1 MSLIDKTYFVN
12 DINIPSGSFDDGG
25 TLMITRHEP
34 DILKKLLG
42 YELYKLVI
50 AYDPDTSEQRI
61 IDIVE
66 GKEYLVG
73 ERLYKWNGLINTE
86 KESLIAY
93 YVYVQILRD
102 RITHTATSGEIKPKY
117 ENSDQASVNMK
128 TQSAWVKLRE
138 LYGSAFDFDYDFNSC
153 YSFMLQNWQ
162 IYPEWLFTE
171 IGSIN
176 AFDL

>member
-1 MSLIDKTYFVN
+1 MSLIDRTYFVN
-12 DINIPSGSFDDGG
+12 DINIPAGSFDDGG
-25 TLMITRHEP
+25 TAMITRHEP
-34 DILKKLLG
+34 DILKKLFG
-42 YELYKLVI
+42 YELSKLVI

-66 GKEYLVG
+66 GKEYFVG

-102 RITHTATSGEIKPKY
+102 RITHTATTGEVKSKF

-128 TQSAWVKLRE
+128 IQSACVKLIE
-138 LYGSAFDFDYDFNSC
+138 LYGSAYNYDIDFNSC

-162 IYPEWLFTE
+162 DYPEWLFEE
-171 IGSIN
+171 IGFVN